1 MQSSRAGRLCTVAGG
16 KMKDLKNMT
25 DTFDMVREM
34 KATNH
39 HLHRIASAL
48 EAIVKADEVARN
60 IKAKPL
66 KK

>member
-1 MQSSRAGRLCTVAGG
+1 
-16 KMKDLKNMT
+16 MKDLKNMT